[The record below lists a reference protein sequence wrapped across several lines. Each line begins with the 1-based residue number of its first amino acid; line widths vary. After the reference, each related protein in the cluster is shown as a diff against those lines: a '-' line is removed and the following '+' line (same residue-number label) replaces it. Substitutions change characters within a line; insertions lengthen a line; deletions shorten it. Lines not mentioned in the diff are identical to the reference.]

1 MMRQTWIDKDSTA
14 TVALSLACLQAYHVR
29 RSMRGKGPGYLT
41 NTMRCSSDSL
51 TRRTRATRFTVPE
64 EWWCT
69 LG

>member
-41 NTMRCSSDSL
+41 NTMRCSSD
-51 TRRTRATRFTVPE
+51 
-64 EWWCT
+64 
-69 LG
+69 